1 MAPNFFPAYSVF
13 LTILLVAVPRVV
25 CEDDERFV
33 SCGAESECG
42 NLNTKIG
49 YPFWGGDRPEY
60 CGYPGFE
67 LDCEGAAPE
76 FTMNDANYKVL
87 DINNSTN
94 TVTVARADYWD
105 SNCPSKYVSTT
116 LNTSLFS
123 YNSTTSYPELT
134 LYYQCIY
141 LVSIPNQ
148 FNCSNNDTICYFTIL
163 GISLGSVSSESC
175 DVTVK
180 IPIIESAANA
190 IESGGGK
197 VDDVREA
204 LKEGFGLLWN
214 ANNSLCKECVE
225 SGGHCGNNNSS
236 QFVCYC
242 RDGPSSASTC
252 GNPTTSSLGMSMYMN
267 IETTSFIR

>member
-1 MAPNFFPAYSVF
+1 MF
-13 LTILLVAVPRVV
+13 LSAVIPRAV
-25 CEDDERFV
+25 CEDDEGFV
-33 SCGAESECG
+33 RCGEEYECG
-42 NLNTKIG
+42 NLKTKIG

-67 LDCEGAAPE
+67 LDCQGAAPE

-94 TVTVARADYWD
+94 TVTVARADYWN
-105 SNCPSKYVSTT
+105 SNCPSKYVSTA

-123 YNSTTSYPELT
+123 YNSTTYSDLT

-141 LVSIPNQ
+141 LISIPNQ

-163 GISLGSVSSESC
+163 SISLGSVSSESC

-180 IPIIESAANA
+180 IPIIESAATA

-214 ANNSLCKECVE
+214 ANNSLCKECVD
-225 SGGHCGNNNSS
+225 SGGHCGNNNST

-252 GNPTTSSLGMSMYMN
+252 GNSTTSSPGMYMYMY